1 MNKKEH
7 SCHPQSAAGRRA
19 LSRAALR
26 TAILL
31 LMLTLLLSGCRR
43 KKPQGSP
50 APSSQTTQ
58 QTLTLL
64 PDDQPALTETEPA
77 ETPAQEPEAEPT
89 DAPAQEP
96 ETEPAEAPAQE
107 PEVEPAAAPS
117 QEPEAEPAA
126 QEPEPDAASFAIDE
140 DGTYNSKDDVAL
152 YLYTYHHLPDNYI
165 TKKEAKALG
174 WTGGSVE
181 VYAPGKSIGG
191 DYFGNYEGQLPKKKG
206 REYRECDID
215 TLGWKD
221 RGSRRIIYSN
231 DGLIYY
237 THNHYKTFTLLYD
250 SDGPVE

>member
-7 SCHPQSAAGRRA
+7 SCHPQSAAGRRT

-31 LMLTLLLSGCRR
+31 LMLTLLFSGCRR
-43 KKPQGSP
+43 KKPQVSP

-64 PDDQPALTETEPA
+64 PDDQPALTETEPI
-77 ETPAQEPEAEPT
+77 EL
-89 DAPAQEP
+89 
-96 ETEPAEAPAQE
+96 PAQE

-117 QEPEAEPAA
+117 QEPEAEPAV